1 MAAARRIDPPGAVA
15 SKWFVTAVGTSVAVV
30 AAQLLVVRLLD
41 AGWLYPTYRFYL
53 AVVAVPILVGTLLS
67 KRWAALLA
75 SAALSTIAT
84 YVFYK
89 FGLQTNR
96 WTELGNDLDWAA
108 VLILTSV
115 AVLGSGALAPAWRSR
130 DEIWK

>member
-1 MAAARRIDPPGAVA
+1 
-15 SKWFVTAVGTSVAVV
+15 VAVV

-41 AGWLYPTYRFYL
+41 ADWLYPTYRLYL

-67 KRWAALLA
+67 KRWAALLG
-75 SAALSTIAT
+75 SAALSTTAT
-84 YVFYK
+84 YGFYNS
-89 FGLQTNR
+89 GVQTNR
-96 WTELGNDLDWAA
+96 WTELGNGLDWAA

>member
-67 KRWAALLA
+67 KRWAALLG
-75 SAALSTIAT
+75 SAALSNDRDLRL
-84 YVFYK
+84 
-89 FGLQTNR
+89 LQVR
-96 WTELGNDLDWAA
+96 GADEPLD
-108 VLILTSV
+108 
-115 AVLGSGALAPAWRSR
+115 GA
-130 DEIWK
+130 WK